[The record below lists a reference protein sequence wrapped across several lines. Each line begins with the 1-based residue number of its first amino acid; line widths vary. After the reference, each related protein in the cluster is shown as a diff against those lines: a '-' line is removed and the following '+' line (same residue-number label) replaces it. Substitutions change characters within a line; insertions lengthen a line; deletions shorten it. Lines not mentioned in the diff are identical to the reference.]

1 MNLNHSSK
9 LILLVLL
16 AAQNFPAVA
25 QNTNALAPA
34 DYPKFIAQRN
44 IFDPD
49 RYPYVP
55 GSPPRPRPVVNSPP
69 RQTDS
74 FSLVGIIGYGE
85 GRQAGVYAF
94 FDGSSLQYRKS
105 AQVNDGIAGFKV
117 ADIAANSV
125 TLASGTNT
133 LVLGIGEQLH
143 DDGSGRWVFANGT
156 TSNYSS
162 GGYAF
167 GNSRYSGRSGY
178 RRNNN
183 FGNYNNGNSA
193 GNFNNGNFR
202 GRNNFPP
209 SSATDASQI
218 TDPNQNPQDDNS
230 LPNAN
235 IIVIP
240 SDDTMPPDN
249 MGSPDDNTPPDTG
262 APDNTAAP
270 QTEPPAATPN

>member
-1 MNLNHSSK
+1 MNLNRSYK
-9 LILLVLL
+9 IILLVLL
-16 AAQNFPAVA
+16 AAQNFPVVA

-55 GSPPRPRPVVNSPP
+55 GSPPRPRPAINSPP

-105 AQVNDGIAGFKV
+105 AQLNDSIAGFKV

-143 DDGSGRWVFANGT
+143 DDGSGHWVFANGT
-156 TSNYSS
+156 MSSYSG

-183 FGNYNNGNSA
+183 SGNYNNGNGA
-193 GNFNNGNFR
+193 ENFNNGNFR
-202 GRNNFPP
+202 GRNNFSA
-209 SSATDASQI
+209 SSATDASQT

-249 MGSPDDNTPPDTG
+249 MVPPDDNTPS
-262 APDNTAAP
+262 DNPAAP
-270 QTEPPAATPN
+270 QTEPPAAPPN